1 MNVLVYTDTSA
12 FLKLLVEEAE
22 SKELRSFFDADGL
35 EFVSSMLLYTEA
47 HCVASRQRSITR
59 QSVSAALKAISL
71 IELEVSDLERAG
83 ESYWGLRSADAIHLA
98 TALRVGAGAMLT
110 YDNELG
116 EAASGMGMDWLKPK

>member
-1 MNVLVYTDTSA
+1 MLVYTDTSA

-22 SKELRSFFDADGL
+22 SKELRSFFDGDGR

-59 QSVSAALKAISL
+59 QSVSAALKAIAL
-71 IELEVSDLERAG
+71 IEVEASDLERAG
-83 ESYWGLRSADAIHLA
+83 DSYWGLRSADAIHLA

-110 YDNELG
+110 YDHELG
-116 EAASGMGMDWLKPK
+116 EAARGMGMDWLKPT

>member
-22 SKELRSFFDADGL
+22 SKELRSFFDGGGR

-47 HCVASRQRSITR
+47 HCVASRQRSIAR

-71 IELEVSDLERAG
+71 VELEVIDLERAG
-83 ESYWGLRSADAIHLA
+83 DSYWGLRSADAIHLA

-116 EAASGMGMDWLKPK
+116 EAASGMGMDWLMPK